1 MLIEKFGSVRVI
13 LSERVEARTFMTGF
27 HGVGQV
33 GWIATRYIV
42 DSIGARRVGFVISPY
57 MQPFVT
63 VREGV
68 IAPYELYSKDEFLF
82 FVANVPLSQKDMS
95 LVSLALAEE
104 VVRLGVECSIL
115 FGGLDKRF
123 ASEEGELLRVAPTSS
138 FRAKYGHKMEK
149 LKVIEEGLGIV
160 GPLAYML
167 AFYEAHEHPAL
178 AILPYAA
185 ADRPDPLAA
194 SRAVEVAGQLVG
206 LRVDVSRLVEEAELL
221 ERRYEELEKKIS
233 ELMREREPPAYHV

>member
-1 MLIEKFGSVRVI
+1 VLVEKLGSMRIV
-13 LSERVEARTFMTGF
+13 LSERINAKTFMTGF

-42 DSIGARRVGFVISPY
+42 DSVGARRVGFVISPY

-68 IAPYELYSKDEFLF
+68 VAPYELFSKDEFLF
-82 FVANVPLSQKDMS
+82 FVANVPLSQRDMS
-95 LVSLALAEE
+95 LVSLAIAEE
-104 VVRLGVECSIL
+104 VVKLGVECSIL

-123 ASEEGELLRVAPTSS
+123 APGDGELLRVAPTSS
-138 FRAKYGHKMEK
+138 FRARYGHRIEG
-149 LKVIEEGLGIV
+149 LKIIEEGLGIV

-178 AILPYAA
+178 AVLPYAA

-194 SRAVEVAGQLVG
+194 SRAVEVAGKLVG
-206 LRVDVSRLVEEAELL
+206 LRVDVSKLVEEAELL
-221 ERRYEELEKKIS
+221 ERRYEELESKIS